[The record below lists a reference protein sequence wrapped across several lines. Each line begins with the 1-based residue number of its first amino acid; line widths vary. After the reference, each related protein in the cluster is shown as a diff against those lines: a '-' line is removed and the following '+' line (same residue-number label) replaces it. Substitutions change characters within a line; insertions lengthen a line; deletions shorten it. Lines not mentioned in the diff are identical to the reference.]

1 MPIAFYKLDVIN
13 ALIIDAH
20 KLFLLFI
27 DNKLLI
33 NAESEVNTMLVPLS
47 IVLVFAYVV
56 SIALIFKPLDI
67 LQQIIQKI
75 YIKRLALIGFLLIC
89 LSQIIKYRS
98 TGVGF
103 SDVDFA
109 RNLITQSIKQP
120 LGFYLLHF
128 SYFGVAFILPFLYW
142 APRLIDL
149 GLIKVLNETVA
160 DADMTIDGK
169 CPSELNHG
177 RSYAAIA
184 SGFTARV
191 SSQVNRIRL

>member
-1 MPIAFYKLDVIN
+1 MNLRLNPVKLGTIE
-13 ALIIDAH
+13 L
-20 KLFLLFI
+20 
-27 DNKLLI
+27 
-33 NAESEVNTMLVPLS
+33 
-47 IVLVFAYVV
+47 
-56 SIALIFKPLDI
+56 
-67 LQQIIQKI
+67 
-75 YIKRLALIGFLLIC
+75 
-89 LSQIIKYRS
+89 
-98 TGVGF
+98 
-103 SDVDFA
+103 
-109 RNLITQSIKQP
+109 
-120 LGFYLLHF
+120 
-128 SYFGVAFILPFLYW
+128 W